1 MPHICGWSLKHKTI
15 SKNTEWKIDSTA
27 VSIFVVIL
35 IESTNSVFVNS
46 TNITTNIETAVLS
59 NGKLI
64 MKRPIN
70 ILISVA
76 KYHIGNLNAPPS
88 D

>member
-1 MPHICGWSLKHKTI
+1 MENRQHCRLNICCY
-15 SKNTEWKIDSTA
+15 
-27 VSIFVVIL
+27 
-35 IESTNSVFVNS
+35 
-46 TNITTNIETAVLS
+46 IETAVLS

-76 KYHIGNLNAPPS
+76 KYHIGNLNAPPC